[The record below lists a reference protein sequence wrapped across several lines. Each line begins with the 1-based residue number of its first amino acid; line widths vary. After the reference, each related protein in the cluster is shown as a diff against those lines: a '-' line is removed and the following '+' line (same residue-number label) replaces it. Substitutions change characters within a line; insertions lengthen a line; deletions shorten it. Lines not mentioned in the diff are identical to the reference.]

1 MSDED
6 QWTRRSLARMV
17 EAGLHFFGVANLE
30 QFEGLLDD
38 AQQRAM
44 LRNWLRSEH
53 VPRGAAAG
61 VADHGTQTAA
71 VTMVS
76 VSTAAAT
83 TTSGSRLVSVASQAS
98 VRVVQRESQASVRVA
113 ERASQ
118 ANVAVPVANAAV
130 DCSTNTISIDELKAA
145 ALATATREARASME
159 PIILRSIEVAK
170 AAELR
175 ISGQRDAVQK
185 LRAATHASNERC
197 AAEAAA
203 AAADRA
209 IVTRRERTLQA
220 DLESEKDLR
229 VRAQSRVDQLK
240 SELIDQQVLLQQ
252 TMDQLEKTREMSEC

>member
-61 VADHGTQTAA
+61 VADHSTQTAA

-83 TTSGSRLVSVASQAS
+83 TSGSRLVSVASQAS
-98 VRVVQRESQASVRVA
+98 VHVAQRESQASVRVA
-113 ERASQ
+113 QRASQ
-118 ANVAVPVANAAV
+118 VNVAVPVANAAV
-130 DCSTNTISIDELKAA
+130 DCSTNTISIDEIKTA

-209 IVTRRERTLQA
+209 SVTRRERTLQA

>member
-61 VADHGTQTAA
+61 VADHSTQTAA

-76 VSTAAAT
+76 VSTAAA

-113 ERASQ
+113 QRASQ

-130 DCSTNTISIDELKAA
+130 DCSTNTISIDEIKTA

-170 AAELR
+170 AAGCRSE
-175 ISGQRDAVQK
+175 
-185 LRAATHASNERC
+185 
-197 AAEAAA
+197 AEGC
-203 AAADRA
+203 D
-209 IVTRRERTLQA
+209 TCKQ
-220 DLESEKDLR
+220 
-229 VRAQSRVDQLK
+229 
-240 SELIDQQVLLQQ
+240 
-252 TMDQLEKTREMSEC
+252 

>member
-6 QWTRRSLARMV
+6 QWTRRSLARTV

-61 VADHGTQTAA
+61 VADHSTQTAA

-83 TTSGSRLVSVASQAS
+83 TTSGSRLVSVA
-98 VRVVQRESQASVRVA
+98 SQASVRVA

>member
-61 VADHGTQTAA
+61 VADHSTQTAA

-83 TTSGSRLVSVASQAS
+83 TSGSRLVSVASQAS
-98 VRVVQRESQASVRVA
+98 VRVAQRASQASVRVA
-113 ERASQ
+113 QRASQ

-130 DCSTNTISIDELKAA
+130 DCSTNTISIDEIKTA

>member
-61 VADHGTQTAA
+61 VADHSTQTAA

-83 TTSGSRLVSVASQAS
+83 TSGSRLVSVASQAS
-98 VRVVQRESQASVRVA
+98 VRVAQRESQASVCVA
-113 ERASQ
+113 QRASQ

-130 DCSTNTISIDELKAA
+130 DCSTNTISIDEIKTA

-185 LRAATHASNERC
+185 LRDATHASNERC

>member
-83 TTSGSRLVSVASQAS
+83 TSGSRLVSVASQAS
-98 VRVVQRESQASVRVA
+98 VRVAQRASQASVRVA
-113 ERASQ
+113 QRASQ

-130 DCSTNTISIDELKAA
+130 DCSTNTISIDEIKTA

>member
-1 MSDED
+1 M
-6 QWTRRSLARMV
+6 
-17 EAGLHFFGVANLE
+17 
-30 QFEGLLDD
+30 
-38 AQQRAM
+38 
-44 LRNWLRSEH
+44 
-53 VPRGAAAG
+53 
-61 VADHGTQTAA
+61 
-71 VTMVS
+71 
-76 VSTAAAT
+76 
-83 TTSGSRLVSVASQAS
+83 
-98 VRVVQRESQASVRVA
+98 
-113 ERASQ
+113 
-118 ANVAVPVANAAV
+118 AVPVANAAV
-130 DCSTNTISIDELKAA
+130 DCSTNTISIDEIKTA

>member
-6 QWTRRSLARMV
+6 QWTRRSLARTV

-61 VADHGTQTAA
+61 VADHSTQTAA

-76 VSTAAAT
+76 VSTAAA

-130 DCSTNTISIDELKAA
+130 DCSTNTISMDEIKAA

-159 PIILRSIEVAK
+159 PILLRSIEVAE
-170 AAELR
+170 AAELCASQG
-175 ISGQRDAVQK
+175 SGSK
-185 LRAATHASNERC
+185 LRS
-197 AAEAAA
+197 
-203 AAADRA
+203 
-209 IVTRRERTLQA
+209 
-220 DLESEKDLR
+220 
-229 VRAQSRVDQLK
+229 
-240 SELIDQQVLLQQ
+240 
-252 TMDQLEKTREMSEC
+252 

>member
-83 TTSGSRLVSVASQAS
+83 TSGSRLVSVASQAS
-98 VRVVQRESQASVRVA
+98 VRVAQRASQASVRVA
-113 ERASQ
+113 QRASQ

-159 PIILRSIEVAK
+159 PILLRSIEVAE

-175 ISGQRDAVQK
+175 ISGQRVEVEK
-185 LRAATHASNERC
+185 LRAATHASNERR